1 MRSALLTLNVG
12 LLVAGNAIDIATLGA
27 GSTVEIA
34 MLAVAHKLDIAM
46 RVATHTW
53 YYHVRGRSTHLIL
66 LCFHIHQFACR
77 SFAGLQA

>member
-53 YYHVRGRSTHLIL
+53 YYHARSRSTHLIL
-66 LCFHIHQFACR
+66 LCFHFHQFACR